1 MAQRLLV
8 VMIALIQ
15 VAALLFGCRPRPQ
28 EAPWRIPADKFL
40 FIDHHIETDGKV
52 IEGEYGGS
60 QIDMPSYEFDEE
72 TKTLSGSMDFGT
84 GPDLKVVYGVGQSL
98 MGAAGEGSST
108 ALYGVT
114 RLPFTIEAAYG
125 SPALEILEVLADG
138 TARMEYRDQEIT
150 LKPGGTWS
158 RTFSKVDE
166 QVWGDRKGKA
176 KLVSR
181 DTVVNHGILDKAGLK
196 PW

>member
-1 MAQRLLV
+1 MRRLPAVTVLLV
-8 VMIALIQ
+8 TC
-15 VAALLFGCRPRPQ
+15 AALPGGCKPQPR

-40 FIDHHIETDGKV
+40 FVDHHIATEGKV
-52 IEGEYGGS
+52 IEGDYGGA

-98 MGAAGEGSST
+98 SGAAGEGVST
-108 ALYGVT
+108 ALFGVT
-114 RLPFTIEAAYG
+114 RLPFTIDAAYG

-138 TARMEYRDQEIT
+138 TARMKYRDEEIT

-158 RTFSKVDE
+158 KTFSRVDE
-166 QVWGDRKGKA
+166 QAWGDRKGKA
-176 KLVSR
+176 RLVSR
-181 DTVVNHGILDKAGLK
+181 DTIVNHGILDKSGLRS
-196 PW
+196 W